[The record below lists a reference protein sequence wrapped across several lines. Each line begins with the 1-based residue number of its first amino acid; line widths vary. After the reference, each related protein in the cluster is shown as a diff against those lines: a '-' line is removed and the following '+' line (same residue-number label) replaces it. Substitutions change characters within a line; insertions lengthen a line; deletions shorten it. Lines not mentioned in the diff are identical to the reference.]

1 MRYLLD
7 PSQGRFTI
15 QAFAR
20 GLLSAFGHSPTFAV
34 REYTGELD
42 MASEKEQPVP
52 ASLHITAKADS
63 LALTD
68 PVSAKDRNELERTM
82 HAEVLETAVY
92 PEIVFSSTEITA
104 QTIFT
109 NWYRVQIRGKMDL
122 HGVSRPQQIDAQLRI
137 MDDGMRLSGEFSL
150 KLSMY
155 HIKRVTALGGLISL
169 QDDLKSGFDL
179 FGRAQ

>member
-20 GLLSAFGHSPTFAV
+20 GALSAFGHSPTFAV

-68 PVSAKDRNELERTM
+68 PVSAKDRTESKARCRG
-82 HAEVLETAVY
+82 EVLETAVY
-92 PEIVFSSTEITA
+92 PEIVFSIP
-104 QTIFT
+104 
-109 NWYRVQIRGKMDL
+109 K
-122 HGVSRPQQIDAQLRI
+122 SRPRRSSRTGI
-137 MDDGMRLSGEFSL
+137 GFKSGEKWICTVFPARSR
-150 KLSMY
+150 SMRSCGSWTMVCGSAASSASSCRCTTSSECGTGR
-155 HIKRVTALGGLISL
+155 I
-169 QDDLKSGFDL
+169 DLAS
-179 FGRAQ
+179 R